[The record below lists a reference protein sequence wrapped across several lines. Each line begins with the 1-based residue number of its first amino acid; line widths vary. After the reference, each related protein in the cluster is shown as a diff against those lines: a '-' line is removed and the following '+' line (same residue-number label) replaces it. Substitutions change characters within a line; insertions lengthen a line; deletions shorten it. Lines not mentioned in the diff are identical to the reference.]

1 MHILFLCTILMQ
13 SVFFA
18 FFLNAYSV
26 FVHDSD
32 AKFAMLMIT
41 VVMKISLIVL
51 MVTVMVEVI

>member
-1 MHILFLCTILMQ
+1 M
-13 SVFFA
+13 FFA

-32 AKFAMLMIT
+32 AEFAVLMIT
-41 VVMKISLIVL
+41 VVMKISLMFL